1 MKYVS
6 EKQEW
11 SEALQ
16 LLAQIAVV
24 AVGMGVAHLLH
35 TDYGAFGVLAIAELY
50 FLRKDRKRQVLCGCV
65 LFLWEITAPL
75 AFLPIY
81 HYNGERGINVKYIFY
96 FFYPVHLLIFGLIIK
111 FAF

>member
-1 MKYVS
+1 MQAKS
-6 EKQEW
+6 RNGRKRC
-11 SEALQ
+11 SF
-16 LLAQIAVV
+16 LAQIAVA

-35 TDYGAFGVLAIAELY
+35 TDYGAFGVLAIAVLY
-50 FLRKDRKRQVLCGCV
+50 FLRKDRKQQVLCGCV

-81 HYNGERGINVKYIFY
+81 YYNGKRGINVKYIFY

-111 FAF
+111 LAF

>member
-1 MKYVS
+1 MVGS
-6 EKQEW
+6 
-11 SEALQ
+11 
-16 LLAQIAVV
+16 V
-24 AVGMGVAHLLH
+24 AAFGTGCRSSRWNGSGTSVT
-35 TDYGAFGVLAIAELY
+35 TDYGAFGVLAIAVLY
-50 FLRKDRKRQVLCGCV
+50 FLRKDRKQQVLCGCV

-81 HYNGERGINVKYIFY
+81 YYNGKRGINVKYIFY